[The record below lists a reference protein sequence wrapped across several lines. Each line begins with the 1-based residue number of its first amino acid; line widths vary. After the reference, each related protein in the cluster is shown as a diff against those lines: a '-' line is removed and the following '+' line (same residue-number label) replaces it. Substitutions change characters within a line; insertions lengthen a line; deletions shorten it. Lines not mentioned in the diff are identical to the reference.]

1 MCLLVTAPKI
11 RHDTVYLSRAVST
24 RIFDFYSREDP
35 PFLPPRAPLL
45 VHLPLRAKLL
55 KDHLSVAATMG
66 VGVVE
71 AHFGEFNIS
80 RNGD

>member
-1 MCLLVTAPKI
+1 MLVTAPKFS
-11 RHDTVYLSRAVST
+11 RDTLYLSRAVST
-24 RIFDFYSREDP
+24 RIFDSYGREDP
-35 PFLPPRAPLL
+35 PFLPPRASLL

-55 KDHLSVAATMG
+55 KDHLSVAAAMG

-71 AHFGEFNIS
+71 AHFGEFGVS